1 MKNMRQATL
10 PKLKTLE
17 DFTQKEI
24 EKFDEMHKV
33 LTAYNA
39 SLGTKNE
46 LPLPEYTN
54 EEMAEYSGYRE
65 LLLDKKLD
73 G

>member
-1 MKNMRQATL
+1 MKRTKL
-10 PKLKTLE
+10 PILKTLD
-17 DFTQKEI
+17 DFTKKEI
-24 EKFDEMHKV
+24 EKFDDMHKV

-46 LPLPEYTN
+46 LPLPDYTD

-65 LLLDKKLD
+65 LLLDKKMEE
-73 G
+73 

>member
-1 MKNMRQATL
+1 MKQTILLKR
-10 PKLKTLE
+10 KTLD
-17 DFTQKEI
+17 DFTSKEI

-39 SLGTKNE
+39 SIGTKNE
-46 LPLPEYTN
+46 LPLPDYTDK
-54 EEMAEYSGYRE
+54 EMSEYSQYRE
-65 LLLDKKLD
+65 LLLTKKME